1 MSLTLSHVC
10 LKKEAFSISD
20 VSLSIDKG
28 ITAIVGK
35 SGSGKTT
42 LLSLIAGLQRP
53 DSGTVEKEGSIGMVF
68 QFPERELFA
77 ETVLKDVSFSLHN
90 ADDKKAR
97 EALDALGVEERL
109 WNLSPFS
116 LSGGERRKVAIAG
129 ILASEPDIIMM
140 DEPSAGLDAD
150 GQESLRKLLFSLR
163 KKGKIVVIT
172 THDVS
177 LAAIADRVIVIEN
190 GSVVADDIPQA
201 VISTPAMR
209 LSQALG
215 LGKIIDEELL
225 ADIKSFEGHYKTVVI
240 DTCGAL
246 IELMKDWAM
255 RTEPSASK
263 KSGGFSQQGYGIVK
277 SEFLRLSAEL
287 RKKFNVVFL
296 FHATKD
302 KQGDDVFYDIVCEG
316 STKTLVWQPADLGA
330 YLHIINGERYLGF
343 TPTMNYN
350 AKSAYGIKG
359 LVKVPE
365 LKDGEPNDFLTR
377 LFAQVQ
383 QNLKAEHDSLK
394 PQQDAYDA
402 AMAQGK
408 ALIEKLSKPEEVF
421 EVSNAIK
428 ALPHALTSERELKA
442 ALSARIKDLGFTY
455 NREKKTYELAQA

>member
-1 MSLTLSHVC
+1 MIV
-10 LKKEAFSISD
+10 KPENMDFSNKNIIMIISGLPG
-20 VSLSIDKG
+20 V
-28 ITAIVGK
+28 
-35 SGSGKTT
+35 GKTT
-42 LLSLIAGLQRP
+42 LALSAPDVVLI
-53 DSGTVEKEGSIGMVF
+53 
-68 QFPERELFA
+68 
-77 ETVLKDVSFSLHN
+77 
-90 ADDKKAR
+90 
-97 EALDALGVEERL
+97 
-109 WNLSPFS
+109 
-116 LSGGERRKVAIAG
+116 
-129 ILASEPDIIMM
+129 
-140 DEPSAGLDAD
+140 DAD
-150 GQESLRKLLFSLR
+150 EGIARVKPEHRKDSSMV
-163 KKGKIVVIT
+163 KT
-172 THDVS
+172 Y
-177 LAAIADRVIVIEN
+177 
-190 GSVVADDIPQA
+190 
-201 VISTPAMR
+201 
-209 LSQALG
+209 
-215 LGKIIDEELL
+215 EELL
-225 ADIKSFEGHYKTVVI
+225 ADIKSFEGNYKTVVI

-302 KQGDDVFYDIVCEG
+302 KVNDDVFYDIVCEG

-330 YLHIINGERYLGF
+330 YLQIINGERYLGF

-350 AKSAYGIKG
+350 AKS
-359 LVKVPE
+359 VPE

-377 LFAQVQ
+377 LFVQVQ
-383 QNLKAEHDSLK
+383 QNLKAEHDALK

-428 ALPHALTSERELKA
+428 ALHHALTSEKELKA
-442 ALSARIKDLGFTY
+442 ALSARIKELGFTY